1 MLTHKDKLDVNDFF
15 LHWAEECGILGSQE
29 SNSLVENDPVSDWV
43 SDFRLKMK
51 TEILHISLLITNN
64 LMRNTQRI

>member
-29 SNSLVENDPVSDWV
+29 SNSLVENDPVSDY
-43 SDFRLKMK
+43 FRLKMK